1 MINFIIHKIKK
12 INKKKMNKNLYKIMN
27 IVNNFFKWRKNIT
40 AKFREYKILEF
51 LIKIKR
57 R

>member
-27 IVNNFFKWRKNIT
+27 IVNNFFK
-40 AKFREYKILEF
+40 
-51 LIKIKR
+51 
-57 R
+57 